1 MKQTTRLKV
10 KVFTFYHNLRQST
23 SGDLKHEAFH
33 GAFLVAK
40 ATSFLYKTMP
50 SMCVHMLQCSTY
62 KNFPN
67 NYR

>member
-40 ATSFLYKTMP
+40 ATSFLLQNYAFNVCAYVTM
-50 SMCVHMLQCSTY
+50 L
-62 KNFPN
+62 NI
-67 NYR
+67 